1 MGGGRMAAA
10 AGGARARRPLGPASG
25 VLIAAL
31 VVALLPAIPITARA
45 LLAATHGLTVVL
57 QAEDDFWYGTF
68 IVAIG
73 LPRVLASLWIYYR
86 AWNEW
91 ANEVALMALF
101 LLSPV
106 LGLIVWVA
114 ARDSIT
120 RPPRGLE
127 HARIVDGRAVVP
139 IYEPIYEAAL
149 VIHATSQWQAV
160 SIPYQGG
167 TPAQTPAP
175 PSPQPYPQ
183 PYHHEDQETHEH
195 RQRNLDH

>member
-91 ANEVALMALF
+91 ANGPLRE
-101 LLSPV
+101 
-106 LGLIVWVA
+106 
-114 ARDSIT
+114 
-120 RPPRGLE
+120 
-127 HARIVDGRAVVP
+127 
-139 IYEPIYEAAL
+139 
-149 VIHATSQWQAV
+149 QK
-160 SIPYQGG
+160 
-167 TPAQTPAP
+167 
-175 PSPQPYPQ
+175 
-183 PYHHEDQETHEH
+183 
-195 RQRNLDH
+195 QRNPEHDDCPDGERCGCARVRGSHRVGRDHRHDAHGDHGQEER